1 MHTRCILKYNLNKTS
16 QGCKNNQQSNKS
28 GHAMWCLLELPI
40 SEQENPFCFTLDLSS
55 SPFTHTTKAHCLH
68 HIPET
73 FLHEEQSLGPHEGST
88 QQTRSSL
95 GSQIF
100 GKLLRNEWQPCELCL
115 QMLQRGSFRR
125 ATRRNGLGRL
135 LFSDCRALGHILVFI
150 KGLRL
155 SVELGIENVGS

>member
-1 MHTRCILKYNLNKTS
+1 
-16 QGCKNNQQSNKS
+16 
-28 GHAMWCLLELPI
+28 MWCLLELPI

-115 QMLQRGSFRR
+115 Q
-125 ATRRNGLGRL
+125 
-135 LFSDCRALGHILVFI
+135 D
-150 KGLRL
+150 
-155 SVELGIENVGS
+155 

>member
-1 MHTRCILKYNLNKTS
+1 MQCGVCWSCPFRSRKTPFVSLWIFLLLLLRTQPKRTASITS
-16 QGCKNNQQSNKS
+16 QRPSCMKS
-28 GHAMWCLLELPI
+28 
-40 SEQENPFCFTLDLSS
+40 
-55 SPFTHTTKAHCLH
+55 KAWALMKGAHSK
-68 HIPET
+68 PGR
-73 FLHEEQSLGPHEGST
+73 SLA
-88 QQTRSSL
+88 
-95 GSQIF
+95 SQIF

-155 SVELGIENVGS
+155 SVELGIENVGFLNDIFRG